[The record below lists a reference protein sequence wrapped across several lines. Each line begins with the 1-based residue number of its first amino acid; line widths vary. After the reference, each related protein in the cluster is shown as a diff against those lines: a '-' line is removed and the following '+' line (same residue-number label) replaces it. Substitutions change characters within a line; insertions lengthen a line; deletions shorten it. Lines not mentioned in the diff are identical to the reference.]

1 MSENPTP
8 EEPNLG
14 ILEDDLGFSPL
25 DEEAVH
31 MHELHKS
38 LIKAGFRDKQALLL
52 VAMIAA
58 DMREESMYVERADPE
73 DYPEPY
79 PEDFIPQDDE
89 DLDDLDS
96 ESD

>member
-1 MSENPTP
+1 MSKNPTP
-8 EEPNLG
+8 DEPNFDV
-14 ILEDDLGFSPL
+14 LEDNLGFSPL

-38 LIKAGFRDKQALLL
+38 LIKAGFRDRQAIML

-58 DMREESMYVERADPE
+58 DMREEASYIERVDAE

-79 PEDFIPQDDE
+79 PEDFIPEDDE

>member
-1 MSENPTP
+1 MNENSGAD
-8 EEPNLG
+8 EPNFDV
-14 ILEDDLGFSPL
+14 LEDNLGFSPL

-38 LIKAGFRDKQALLL
+38 LIKAGFRDRQAITL

>member
-8 EEPNLG
+8 EEPNFDV
-14 ILEDDLGFSPL
+14 LEDNLGFSPL

-38 LIKAGFRDKQALLL
+38 LIKAGFRDRQAIML

-58 DMREESMYVERADPE
+58 DMREEASYIERADAE

>member
-8 EEPNLG
+8 EEPNFDV
-14 ILEDDLGFSPL
+14 LEDNLGFSPL

-58 DMREESMYVERADPE
+58 DMREESMYVERADPRRL
-73 DYPEPY
+73 PRT
-79 PEDFIPQDDE
+79 
-89 DLDDLDS
+89 LS
-96 ESD
+96 

>member
-31 MHELHKS
+31 MHELYRS
-38 LIKAGFRDKQALLL
+38 LIKAGFRDRQGLFL
-52 VAMIAA
+52 VAMIAS
-58 DMREESMYVERADPE
+58 DMRNEAVYIHHIE
-73 DYPEPY
+73 
-79 PEDFIPQDDE
+79 PEDFPEGMDIQEEDDE
-89 DLDDLDS
+89 DDYDS